1 MELLGYIAAV
11 LMGLSLGLIGG
22 GGSIL
27 TVPIL
32 VYLFSVSPLIATTYS
47 LFIVGTTASFGSFLA
62 YKKNDVNLKIALR
75 FAVPS
80 FVGVYTMKM
89 FILPLIPE
97 NIFSIQNF
105 YLTKTLLVMII
116 FAVLMV
122 VASLAMI
129 KGSIK
134 SEQNTNNLKI
144 AVQGFFV
151 GSVTGLVGAG
161 GGFLIVPALVNLLG
175 LSMRAAIG
183 TSLTIISLNSLFGF
197 GLSLYNG
204 LQITWLLLVY
214 ILAAAL
220 VGLVI
225 GSYYS
230 KKISEKHLKKGFG
243 YFVLIMG
250 TIILIDQITKM

>member
-1 MELLGYIAAV
+1 MELLGYIAAI

-32 VYLFSVSPLIATTYS
+32 VYLFSVHPLIATSYS
-47 LFIVGTTASFGSFLA
+47 LFIVGSTALVGSYLA
-62 YKKNDVNLKIALR
+62 YKKNDVDLKIALR

-80 FVGVYTMKM
+80 FIGVYAMK
-89 FILPLIPE
+89 IVLLPLIPE
-97 NIFSIQNF
+97 NIVSISNF
-105 YLTKTLLVMII
+105 HLTKNLLVMIV

-122 VASLAMI
+122 IASIAMI
-129 KGSIK
+129 KGLVK
-134 SEQNTNNLKI
+134 SESHPNNLKI
-144 AVQGFFV
+144 TIQGFFV
-151 GSVTGLVGAG
+151 GSVTGFVGAG

-175 LSMRAAIG
+175 LNMRSAIG

-197 GLSLYNG
+197 GLSMHQG
-204 LQITWLLLVY
+204 LEITWSLLVA
-214 ILAAAL
+214 ILGAAL

-250 TIILIDQITKM
+250 TIILIDQIAKM